1 MKLDAVVVQF
11 VKYKTQRNHSPL
23 SPYIQHTTLPI
34 ILSASL
40 KLIKPGN
47 PLNTMVIANP
57 STDHSKQV
65 KAKGLYLSESSTCRI
80 P

>member
-23 SPYIQHTTLPI
+23 SPYIQHTRHPI

-47 PLNTMVIANP
+47 PLNAMVIANP
-57 STDHSKQV
+57 STDSKQV
-65 KAKGLYLSESSTCRI
+65 KAERHYLSESSTCRI